1 MEENKVWTCECGT
14 PNMSKFCINCGKPM
28 PEQPVVSEPAPFK
41 PAPSQDAATQDA
53 VPQVA
58 PSLFAMNS
66 VTNEPKTETK
76 AQSPFK
82 PAEQP
87 SGEPQPFLQQTQQ
100 PEVSPFKPA
109 DQTSGQAQP
118 YIQQQQPIQAPQQP
132 QTNNQ
137 QFIMQPTQ
145 TVQQPAQP
153 RSSDLYVQPAP
164 TQSYQSQAYYVNES
178 AVEDRNAKLATRFCI
193 ISLCCHL
200 VGPVIASIL
209 GVIGAAMG
217 DSSESMSSLASLI
230 AGPTFTAS
238 IVFMIIA
245 RVKNKK
251 STFGKVL
258 MWIYIVEVALLV
270 VAVIAMIIFFIWL
283 AQTCNM

>member
-28 PEQPVVSEPAPFK
+28 PEQTDVSEQPSPFK
-41 PAPSQDAATQDA
+41 AAPSQDTSAQDA

-76 AQSPFK
+76 ASSPFK
-82 PAEQP
+82 PADQT
-87 SGEPQPFLQQTQQ
+87 SGQAQPFLQQTQQ

-109 DQTSGQAQP
+109 EQPLQAQP
-118 YIQQQQPIQAPQQP
+118 YIHQ

-137 QFIMQPTQ
+137 QFIAQPTQ
-145 TVQQPAQP
+145 SAQQPFMQQQQPEQP

-164 TQSYQSQAYYVNES
+164 TQSYQNPQAYYVNES
-178 AVEDRNAKLATRFCI
+178 AVEDQNKKLAKRFCI
-193 ISLCCHL
+193 ISLCLHL
-200 VGPVIASIL
+200 VGPSVATVL
-209 GVIGAAMG
+209 GVIANVLG
-217 DSSESMSSLASLI
+217 DNAESLSSLASII

-245 RVKNKK
+245 RVKDKK

-258 MWIYIVEVALLV
+258 MWVYIVEVALLV
-270 VAVIAMIIFFIWL
+270 IACIIMIIFFIWL